1 MKKNTHEQHKNN
13 GLSVLKQFLL
23 LPCMSR
29 TLPVGS
35 KHSCPRSY
43 DLFGQ
48 RHGSKVA
55 QATCLYSGTD
65 YELQLLIFFS
75 NWHCKPMHDRKVN
88 RFTFGPCSLKL
99 IITNPGFNFNLGP
112 YFFCQKVLSLLI
124 LTCFTWNTLYY
135 NIVGENNLWE
145 LYITILRSD
154 LNSNFLRILGYL
166 NPHLSEQ
173 AQEIWPK
180 NPLWS

>member
-1 MKKNTHEQHKNN
+1 
-13 GLSVLKQFLL
+13 
-23 LPCMSR
+23 
-29 TLPVGS
+29 
-35 KHSCPRSY
+35 
-43 DLFGQ
+43 
-48 RHGSKVA
+48 
-55 QATCLYSGTD
+55 
-65 YELQLLIFFS
+65 
-75 NWHCKPMHDRKVN
+75 MHDRKVN
-88 RFTFGPCSLKL
+88 PFTFGPCSLKL

-135 NIVGENNLWE
+135 NIVGGNNLWE

-180 NPLWS
+180 TLFEVSYLSFWSAKRKQNHTKHCLQVEHYAVFCLWCQIMAFYFREFRVFFLSKFISICCVL

>member
-1 MKKNTHEQHKNN
+1 MILNFFCLQALIIHELGLGDKGKWRSTLRLKNFNLN
-13 GLSVLKQFLL
+13 IILSCNMFIQ
-23 LPCMSR
+23 
-29 TLPVGS
+29 
-35 KHSCPRSY
+35 
-43 DLFGQ
+43 
-48 RHGSKVA
+48 
-55 QATCLYSGTD
+55 
-65 YELQLLIFFS
+65 LQLLIFFS

-88 RFTFGPCSLKL
+88 PFTFGPCSLKL

-112 YFFCQKVLSLLI
+112 YFFWQKVLSLLI

-154 LNSNFLRILGYL
+154 LNSNFLRTLGYL

>member
-1 MKKNTHEQHKNN
+1 
-13 GLSVLKQFLL
+13 
-23 LPCMSR
+23 
-29 TLPVGS
+29 
-35 KHSCPRSY
+35 
-43 DLFGQ
+43 
-48 RHGSKVA
+48 
-55 QATCLYSGTD
+55 
-65 YELQLLIFFS
+65 
-75 NWHCKPMHDRKVN
+75 MHDRKVN
-88 RFTFGPCSLKL
+88 PFTFGPCSLKL

-180 NPLWS
+180 TLFEVSYLSFWSAKRKQNHTKHCLQVEHYAVFCLWCQIMAF